1 MGRYKKSNLKKEKIK
16 WYELF
21 IFEIYLKIK
30 QIFISFIYINKTHTT
45 NLFFFFFMKIIFIIT
60 LFHLN
65 KLYVCTKV

>member
-45 NLFFFFFMKIIFIIT
+45 NLFFFMKIIFIIT